1 MKSRP
6 RRAPFGRKPPR
17 KPLPSRRPDL
27 KPGLGADEIRARVLY
42 RDQMVLVIDKPAGL
56 AVHAGP
62 GGGANIEDS
71 FAALSFNHP
80 RPPAL
85 AHRLDRDTSGC
96 LVLGRHRKALRK
108 LGRLFASGRVEKIY
122 WAVTIG
128 RPAAAEGSIEM
139 AMRKKS
145 DKANGWQMEIHP
157 QGISAV
163 TDYRVLASKDGLSWL
178 ELRPRTGRTH
188 QVRIHCAALGCP
200 VLGDPVYGRDV
211 APPKNVPADAAL
223 HLHARAVTVPLYAD
237 RPPIAAV
244 APPPAHM
251 HAALR
256 ALGWTE
262 DAVVDRVSG
271 PEKIVAG

>member
-6 RRAPFGRKPPR
+6 RRALPGREPPR
-17 KPLPSRRPDL
+17 TPLPPKR
-27 KPGLGADEIRARVLY
+27 PGLSAEEIRARVLY

-71 FAALSFNHP
+71 FAALAFNHP

-108 LGRLFASGRVEKIY
+108 LGRLFASGRVEKVY
-122 WAVTIG
+122 WAVTVG
-128 RPAAAEGSIEM
+128 RPVADEGRIEL

-145 DKANGWQMEIHP
+145 DKIKGWQMEIHP
-157 QGISAV
+157 EGVAAV
-163 TDYRVLASKDGLSWL
+163 TDYRVLAAGGGLAWL

-188 QVRIHCAALGCP
+188 QVRIHCAQLGCP
-200 VLGDPVYGRDV
+200 VLGDPVYGREV
-211 APPKNVPADAAL
+211 APPKNVPSGLPL
-223 HLHARAVTVPLYAD
+223 HLHARAVTIPLYAT
-237 RPPIAAV
+237 RPPVAAE
-244 APPPAHM
+244 AKPPAHM
-251 HAALR
+251 IPALR
-256 ALGWTE
+256 ALGWRE
-262 DAVVDRVSG
+262 S
-271 PEKIVAG
+271 VAPAAGMS